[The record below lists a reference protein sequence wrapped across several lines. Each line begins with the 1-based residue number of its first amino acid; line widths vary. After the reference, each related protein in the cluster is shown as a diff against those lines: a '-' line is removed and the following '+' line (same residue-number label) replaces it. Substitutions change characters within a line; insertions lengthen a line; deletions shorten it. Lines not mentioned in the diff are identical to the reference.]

1 MGEIL
6 AYLNNLIK
14 NDDVIVVGVSGGPDS
29 MFLLDMLLKV
39 KKDKHFV
46 IIVAHVNHKL
56 RIESDEEA
64 LFVEN
69 VAKDNKLIYEYM
81 EIKEYNHDN
90 LENDARVKRYDF
102 FQDLVKK
109 YEAKFLMTAHHGDD
123 LVETVLM
130 RLVRGS
136 NIKGYSGFKRE
147 KQMSNYLLVR
157 PLIKI
162 KKVDILE
169 YMGQNKLKFYKDAS
183 NDSMKY
189 TRNRFRKK
197 VLPILHEEQE
207 NVHLKFLKYSEEL
220 EEASNFIFKYL
231 EKLKP
236 YIKDKVG
243 LKIDELKKLDDFL
256 VKKVIEYELEEI
268 YNNDLFLIND
278 KHTKDIKELI
288 YKKEN
293 KMISLPKGF
302 VAIKD
307 YNHLYFVNSN
317 EKEEFNYVLDKE
329 VVGSFG
335 TIRKISE
342 SSDTSNYVIRLNSK
356 DIMLPIIVRNKQD
369 GDRIEVKNLGGSKK
383 VKDIFRDEKISLT
396 KRRHFPVVLD
406 SKNEILWLP
415 GVKKSKFDVERY
427 GNYDIILLY
436 EEEDNN
442 EH

>member
-207 NVHLKFLKYSEEL
+207 NVHLKLKT
-220 EEASNFIFKYL
+220 IKH
-231 EKLKP
+231 KTLK
-236 YIKDKVG
+236 
-243 LKIDELKKLDDFL
+243 
-256 VKKVIEYELEEI
+256 
-268 YNNDLFLIND
+268 
-278 KHTKDIKELI
+278 H
-288 YKKEN
+288 
-293 KMISLPKGF
+293 
-302 VAIKD
+302 
-307 YNHLYFVNSN
+307 
-317 EKEEFNYVLDKE
+317 
-329 VVGSFG
+329 
-335 TIRKISE
+335 
-342 SSDTSNYVIRLNSK
+342 
-356 DIMLPIIVRNKQD
+356 
-369 GDRIEVKNLGGSKK
+369 
-383 VKDIFRDEKISLT
+383 
-396 KRRHFPVVLD
+396 
-406 SKNEILWLP
+406 
-415 GVKKSKFDVERY
+415 
-427 GNYDIILLY
+427 
-436 EEEDNN
+436 
-442 EH
+442 